1 MSFSTDR
8 YSIKHHS
15 TVITDVGVVIK
26 KLTDDLVGDQH
37 QRFIINL
44 NCDQTLLI
52 VHNID
57 LVDRVPLNVGDLVEF
72 KGEYEYN
79 DRGGLVHWTHRD
91 PVKKH
96 EPGWI
101 KHNGKLY
108 H

>member
-1 MSFSTDR
+1 MSRTSYRYTFDHDSTM
-8 YSIKHHS
+8 IQ
-15 TVITDVGVVIK
+15 DVGVVIK
-26 KLTDDLVGDQH
+26 KLTDDLIGDQH

-44 NCDQTLLI
+44 SCNQTLLI

-57 LVDRVPLNVGDLVEF
+57 LVDRIPLREGDLVEF
-72 KGEYEYN
+72 KGEYEFN

-91 PVKKH
+91 PMKKH
-96 EPGWI
+96 ESGWI

>member
-1 MSFSTDR
+1 MPHPKHRYTLKDDSTM
-8 YSIKHHS
+8 IQ
-15 TVITDVGVVIK
+15 DVGVVIK
-26 KLTDDLVGDQH
+26 ILNDDLEGDQH

-44 NCDQTLLI
+44 NCDQTILI
-52 VHNID
+52 IHNID
-57 LVDRVPLNVGDLVEF
+57 LVDRIPIHTGDLIEF

-91 PVKKH
+91 PIEKH

-101 KHNGKLY
+101 KHAGKLY

>member
-1 MSFSTDR
+1 MVRRSDR
-8 YSIKHHS
+8 YSFKHDS
-15 TVITDVGVVIK
+15 TVITDIGVVIK
-26 KLTDDLVGDQH
+26 TLTDDLVGDQH

-57 LVDRVPLNVGDLVEF
+57 LVDRVPLHVGDLVEF

-91 PVKKH
+91 PIKKH

-101 KHNGKLY
+101 KHKGKLY